1 MTIDPRLRTG
11 LTVLALGLTLA
22 AVYWASELEE
32 DGTAD
37 VAGPSAADS
46 SAPARAR
53 PSTAA
58 PPSGI
63 EGGQSIDLTRLQR
76 APAAHPSAE
85 LFGEPPRAIAPPPPK
100 ASRQAQEVAEA
111 PPPPPRPPPL
121 PFKYLGQLA
130 EAGRTLVF
138 LTAGDRNLVVG
149 TGDVIDGLYRID
161 AIGTDELMLT
171 YLPMNVQQTL
181 PTGAAQ

>member
-1 MTIDPRLRTG
+1 MTSDPRLRSG
-11 LTVLALGLTLA
+11 LIVLALGLTLA
-22 AVYWASELEE
+22 AVYWASRLEE

-53 PSTAA
+53 PSAAA
-58 PPSGI
+58 PPTGT
-63 EGGQSIDLTRLQR
+63 ERGPSIDLARLQR
-76 APAAHPSAE
+76 APAAQPSAE
-85 LFGEPPRAIAPPPPK
+85 LFGEAPAAIVPPPRK
-100 ASRQAQEVAEA
+100 ALRQAQEAAEA
-111 PPPPPRPPPL
+111 PPPPPAPPPL

-138 LTAGDRNLVVG
+138 LAAGDRNLVVG

-161 AIGTDELMLT
+161 AIGTDALMLT